1 MTTREEI
8 VAMREA
14 AEDEAEHVLQC
25 YGEYHPDYHEVADAI
40 FFREAQHQAYE
51 RAAEV
56 CESVKDQ
63 SRHPLFRSS
72 AEICGFEIRALIEGV
87 EK

>member
-25 YGEYHPDYHEVADAI
+25 CGEYHPDYHEVADAI
-40 FFREAQHQAYE
+40 FFREAQRQAYE
-51 RAAEV
+51 RAVQV
-56 CESVKDQ
+56 CEEKKSNWNYCAD
-63 SRHPLFRSS
+63 
-72 AEICGFEIRALIEGV
+72 AIRALIEGD